1 MLRTTQELLGLLT
14 HSERRLDFVKGLQL
28 IAEFGKPRSDHSDLP
43 CSVRA
48 SEGITRQSR
57 KFPLVKTPKPP
68 IRMKASVTGFR

>member
-28 IAEFGKPRSDHSDLP
+28 RAEFGKPRSDHSDLP
-43 CSVRA
+43 CS
-48 SEGITRQSR
+48 EGITRQSL